1 MRNTDRTMANI
12 ENIPGGFN
20 LLRQQY
26 ENVVEPMQQASQVPD
41 RNESSGTVC
50 IRIFVPVHSPNAF
63 YVVF

>member
-26 ENVVEPMQQASQVPD
+26 ENVVQPMEQATQMPD
-41 RNESSGTVC
+41 RTRESQNTV
-50 IRIFVPVHSPNAF
+50 IYYSFFMLKV
-63 YVVF
+63 